1 MLIMSLLTNCHLNGI
16 SEYLVL
22 YNLTEENVIY
32 DNFCQGKKPLGKV
45 HKNNSIISINAYVN
59 NACMN

>member
-32 DNFCQGKKPLGKV
+32 DNFCQGKV

>member
-32 DNFCQGKKPLGKV
+32 DNFCQGKN
-45 HKNNSIISINAYVN
+45 H
-59 NACMN
+59 